1 MHDRTWRVSN
11 LVSCADAVHEWLWQ
25 ASRPDASVAERQT
38 ALDRSAERA
47 AADVATVLALAR
59 DAGAEVADLPE
70 PSRHAFGWLA
80 WLARSADHP
89 RRQVEALSG
98 LRRAAEHQGGNLC
111 WAAVKPMKSLLRGKG
126 RPPHFELQAHI
137 VFVGASDEVLRAAY
151 ERGRGQARP
160 REMDLIDA
168 YTASPEALAIYGAF
182 AEGLQAEPAVQA
194 RGRNQD
200 LAAVFTRVNQAFFS
214 GRLAPPVLTW
224 STMETRRKL
233 GHYKPLTDELQLS
246 RVLDRPDVPA
256 EVLDFVMY
264 HELLHKAIGVDTKD
278 GRRRAH
284 TSLFRAA
291 EARFPHRDRVERWLR
306 RHLR

>member
-1 MHDRTWRVSN
+1 MYGGGWRVNN
-11 LVSCADAVHEWLWQ
+11 LVARADDVHAWLWQ
-25 ASRPDASVAERQT
+25 ASGLDVSLDERQA
-38 ALDRSAERA
+38 ALARCGERA
-47 AADVATVLALAR
+47 AADVAIVQELAR
-59 DAGAEVADLPE
+59 ERGAKVADLPE

-98 LRRAAEHQGGNLC
+98 FRRAAEHQGGNLC

-137 VFVGASDEVLRAAY
+137 VFVGANDEVLRAAY

-160 REMDLIDA
+160 REVDLIDA
-168 YTASPEALAIYGAF
+168 YAASADALAIYNAF
-182 AEGLQAEPAVQA
+182 AEGLQAEPMVQA
-194 RGRNQD
+194 RGRHQD
-200 LAAVFTRVNQAFFS
+200 LEAVFTRVNQTFFS
-214 GRLAPPVLTW
+214 GRLARPALTW
-224 STMETRRKL
+224 STLETRRKL
-233 GHYKPLTDELQLS
+233 GHYKPLTDELQVSL
-246 RVLDRPDVPA
+246 VLDRPDVPA

-284 TSLFRAA
+284 TSLFRTA
-291 EARFPHRDRVERWLR
+291 EARYPHRDRVERWLR

>member
-1 MHDRTWRVSN
+1 LVDRTWRVSN
-11 LVSCADAVHEWLWQ
+11 LVARADAVHEWLWQ
-25 ASRPDASVAERQT
+25 ASRPEAAAAERQT
-38 ALDRSAERA
+38 VLDRSAERA

-70 PSRHAFGWLA
+70 PSRQAFGWLA

-98 LRRAAEHQGGNLC
+98 LRRAAEQRGGSLC
-111 WAAVKPMKSLLRGKG
+111 WAAVKPMKSLLRAKG

-137 VFVGASDEVLRAAY
+137 VFVDANDEVLCAVY

-160 REMDLIDA
+160 REVDLIDRYA
-168 YTASPEALAIYGAF
+168 AGPEARAIHQAF
-182 AEGLQAEPAVQA
+182 LEGLPTEPQGRA
-194 RGRNQD
+194 RGRHQD
-200 LAAVFTRVNQAFFS
+200 LEAVFTRVNQGFFS
-214 GRLAPPVLTW
+214 ANLAPPVLRW
-224 STMETRRKL
+224 STMASRRKL

-246 RVLDRPDVPA
+246 LILDRPDVPA

-264 HELLHKAIGVDTKD
+264 HELLHKVFGVDTKG
-278 GRRRAH
+278 GRRRSH
-284 TSLFRAA
+284 TAVFRAA
-291 EARFPHRDRVERWLR
+291 EARYPHRDRVESWLR